1 MRDTIQLECTECK
14 RLCRRPINLS
24 AVLIAAAAVGTFVG
38 ISARG
43 MCTAVESFTGLAHS
57 LEPVGEV
64 DGVQFINDSKAT
76 NILSAR
82 AAMECFDHD
91 LVVIMGGRFK
101 GGDLKDLRP
110 VLKTRVKA
118 LIAIGESR
126 SQLREA
132 FGGLIELE
140 EANDLADAV
149 RLAFDV
155 ARPSGTVLL
164 APACAS
170 LDMFTDYAERG
181 RAFKAE
187 VGRLQVEEN

>member
-1 MRDTIQLECTECK
+1 MW
-14 RLCRRPINLS
+14 S
-24 AVLIAAAAVGTFVG
+24 
-38 ISARG
+38 
-43 MCTAVESFTGLAHS
+43 AVESFTGMAHS
-57 LEPVGEV
+57 LETVGEV

-118 LIAIGESR
+118 LITIGESR
-126 SQLREA
+126 PQLREA
-132 FGGLIELE
+132 FSGFVELE

-181 RAFKAE
+181 RAFKSE
-187 VGRLQVEEN
+187 VGRLQVKEN